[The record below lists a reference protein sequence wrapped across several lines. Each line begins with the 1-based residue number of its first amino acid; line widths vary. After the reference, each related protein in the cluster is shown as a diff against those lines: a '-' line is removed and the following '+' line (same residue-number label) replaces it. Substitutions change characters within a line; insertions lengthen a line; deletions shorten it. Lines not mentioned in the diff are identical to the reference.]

1 MDNPFQRRATEFLRD
16 DEAFLA
22 IVSPE
27 PVTFYL
33 KKPGAA
39 GRLYDRLVL
48 MRGTPGSG
56 KTTLA
61 RLFEFPTLTALLR
74 NSSLSTYQALVGA
87 LSECGAIAEE
97 RPAVLGCRLPL
108 ETDYRDFWEFPYSD
122 ALKIGLMAA
131 LIQARSVLAWIRH
144 LAATGID
151 PASVQIV
158 PRADAQSIVDAIG
171 GTDGEGVAARAG
183 QVERSLYQVMGALIA
198 PSESKLPPE
207 ATGAY
212 QPFDIIESV
221 RVVLGGEERGRIL
234 DLRPLSILDDAH
246 VLQPAQFQALQRWLA
261 RRELRIARWVISRLD
276 VLLPQ
281 EALAAVTEDRSEGVS
296 YPGLSQDREI
306 EVVLLQSSGPRR
318 ENRSNFRRMAKDMAG
333 RYLRRMPLLNTRNLV
348 VLGDLLG
355 DQEVAITASELKRL
369 TESVD
374 ATQLRLQV
382 AGPRRAAFEQE
393 IGQFRTG
400 GRPVAADLALAM
412 LAVMLHR
419 YEKRRGQ
426 QTSFG
431 DDDDPEPSR
440 PVAANAS
447 VYEAARLHL
456 LHKFDRAY
464 FYGIDDLCDASSE
477 NAEQFLQLAAVL
489 VETAATQLIRSKP
502 ALLTVVTQHRLLRRR
517 GEQIIERWNF
527 PQHVLVRR
535 LVTKMAERCVQVTTL
550 PNGWLTPNAFGV
562 RQEAFDDLPDSH
574 RELAR
579 VLQFAVAYN
588 AVTLV
593 PHYPCKGKEWCLV
606 ELGGVVT
613 LKHGLTLRRGGFI
626 ESTMQELGDML
637 QESKP

>member
-33 KKPGAA
+33 KRPGQA

-61 RLFEFPTLTALLR
+61 RLFEYPTLTALLR
-74 NSSLSTYQALVGA
+74 NSSISTYQALVGA
-87 LSECGAIAEE
+87 LGECGAIIDE
-97 RPAVLGCRLPL
+97 RPTVLGCRLPL
-108 ETDYRDFWEFPYSD
+108 ETDYRDFWEFPYPEG
-122 ALKIGLMAA
+122 LKMGLMAA
-131 LIQARSVLAWIRH
+131 LIQARAVLAWMRH
-144 LAATGID
+144 LAGAGIEPKD
-151 PASVQIV
+151 VRIV
-158 PRADAQSIVDAIG
+158 PRADAESIVDVIG
-171 GTDGEGVAARAG
+171 GLDGERVAVRARE
-183 QVERSLYQVMGALIA
+183 VEKALYQVIGALIA
-198 PSESKLPPE
+198 PAESDLPPE

-212 QPFDIIESV
+212 QPFDIVETF
-221 RVVLGGEERGRIL
+221 RVAGGPEHRNRII
-234 DLRPLSILDDAH
+234 DLRPLAILDDAH

-281 EALAAVTEDRSEGVS
+281 EALAAITEDRSDRVS
-296 YPGLSQDREI
+296 YPGLSQDRET

-318 ENRSNFRRMAKDMAG
+318 ENRTNFRRMAKDMAG
-333 RYLRRMPLLNTRNLV
+333 RYLRRMPLLSTRNLF

-355 DQEVAITASELKRL
+355 NQEAIITDSELRRL
-369 TESVD
+369 VESVD
-374 ATQLRLQV
+374 GAQHRLRI
-382 AGPRRAAFEQE
+382 PDSRRDAYE
-393 IGQFRTG
+393 IELGKFRVG
-400 GRPVAADLALAM
+400 GKPVAADVALSM
-412 LAVMLHR
+412 LSVMLHR

-426 QTSFG
+426 QSIFG

-440 PVAANAS
+440 PVTANAS
-447 VYEAARLHL
+447 VYEAARLQL

-489 VETAATQLIRSKP
+489 VETAATQLIRAKP
-502 ALLTVVTQHRLLRRR
+502 ALLTAETQHRLLRRR
-517 GEQIIERWNF
+517 GEQIIEKWNF
-527 PQHVLVRR
+527 PHHLLVRR
-535 LVTKMAERCVQVTTL
+535 LATKMADRCIEVTTL

-562 RQEAFDDLPDSH
+562 HQEEFDVVPDRHRDL
-574 RELAR
+574 AQ

-588 AVTLV
+588 AITLV

-613 LKHGLTLRRGGFI
+613 LKHGLTLKRGGFI
-626 ESTMQELGDML
+626 ESSAQELADML
-637 QESKP
+637 KESRP